1 MPPQAPSKSNGKPKA
16 PRKTLAEQQELFARL
31 EVERSH
37 KVTKAVEQ
45 FGTKARIAKADK
57 RPPCAEV
64 AANRIRQFLLDQGRQ
79 KNFSQW
85 MAGAAREAG
94 LNPSTARSLIH
105 GHKIRVGPNVVDQ
118 IARATGC
125 PIAVFYDHEF

>member
-1 MPPQAPSKSNGKPKA
+1 MPTPRKNGSPANEKA
-16 PRKTLAEQQELFARL
+16 PRKTQAEQQELFARL
-31 EVERSH
+31 EVDRSH
-37 KVTKAVEQ
+37 KVSKAMEQ

-64 AANRIRQFLLDQGRQ
+64 AAMRIRQALLDQGRQ

-85 MAGAAREAG
+85 MAGAARDAG
-94 LNPSTARSLIH
+94 LNPTTARAIIH
-105 GHKIRVGPNVVDQ
+105 GKKVRVGPDVVDQ

-125 PIAVFYDHEF
+125 PIAVFYDPEF